1 MAKKTVLKKIQ
12 KLAVALKESGVN
24 IKALYLYGS
33 HAKGRAGRNSDID
46 VAIISENFSGN
57 FSVALKPLLPAL
69 RKSDS
74 AIEPVLYRPK
84 DFQEE
89 DPLVWEILHNGIKI
103 STSV

>member
-1 MAKKTVLKKIQ
+1 MAKKTVLKKVQ
-12 KLAVALKESGVN
+12 KLAVALKESGLD

-46 VAIISENFSGN
+46 VAIVSENFSGN
-57 FSVALKPLLPAL
+57 FSVDLKPLLSVL
-69 RKSDS
+69 KKSDS
-74 AIEPVLYRPK
+74 AIEPTLYRPE

-103 STSV
+103 STIV

>member
-1 MAKKTVLKKIQ
+1 MAKKTVLKKVQ
-12 KLAVALKESGVN
+12 KLAVALKESGIN

-33 HAKGRAGRNSDID
+33 HAKGRADRNSDID
-46 VAIISENFSGN
+46 VAIVSENFSGN
-57 FSVALKPLLPAL
+57 FSVDLKPLLPAL
-69 RKSDS
+69 KKSDS
-74 AIEPVLYRPK
+74 AIEPMLYRPE